1 MILYN
6 NIVKISK
13 NRWIG
18 YMLKVA
24 FLLASSIF
32 EQAVDH
38 NSRRLHKIKSDL
50 SRTQKRQK
58 IGKDNTFV
66 SMRKHIYFIFVLFK
80 PKTNPP
86 AYA

>member
-24 FLLASSIF
+24 FLLASSIYKKPRTKYILTRTICT
-32 EQAVDH
+32 E
-38 NSRRLHKIKSDL
+38 L
-50 SRTQKRQK
+50 SMTA
-58 IGKDNTFV
+58 N
-66 SMRKHIYFIFVLFK
+66 
-80 PKTNPP
+80 KTNMNPE
-86 AYA
+86 

>member
-24 FLLASSIF
+24 FLLASSI
-32 EQAVDH
+32 VDPVVYVFVYG
-38 NSRRLHKIKSDL
+38 KSDN
-50 SRTQKRQK
+50 S
-58 IGKDNTFV
+58 
-66 SMRKHIYFIFVLFK
+66 FIHLFIDQQ
-80 PKTNPP
+80 
-86 AYA
+86 

>member
-24 FLLASSIF
+24 FLLASSIYV
-32 EQAVDH
+32 Q
-38 NSRRLHKIKSDL
+38 
-50 SRTQKRQK
+50 
-58 IGKDNTFV
+58 V
-66 SMRKHIYFIFVLFK
+66 SKGIYAHVLEI
-80 PKTNPP
+80 P
-86 AYA
+86 

>member
-6 NIVKISK
+6 NIVEISK

-32 EQAVDH
+32 DH
-38 NSRRLHKIKSDL
+38 NFSVVKAGFFFSNFSKKLKVIHNFFLCKSL
-50 SRTQKRQK
+50 R
-58 IGKDNTFV
+58 
-66 SMRKHIYFIFVLFK
+66 
-80 PKTNPP
+80 
-86 AYA
+86 